1 MPARVAQRSPVLAS
15 AAEEAVSV
23 RGLPGV
29 YVHGG
34 WQDDGT
40 GDPSIRMG
48 SLLWDER
55 ADDAYLTWEEDGVT
69 YLLEAHN
76 LGLQFEELLR
86 VAESLE

>member
-1 MPARVAQRSPVLAS
+1 
-15 AAEEAVSV
+15 
-23 RGLPGV
+23 
-29 YVHGG
+29 
-34 WQDDGT
+34 
-40 GDPSIRMG
+40 MG